1 MNTKEEFLKV
11 FEELFKKDS
20 YELMDNF
27 EQNPQY
33 IGGYEVSQVEVLD
46 FIEYDSY
53 GSENSNLTRIL
64 NVPELDLYIKVS
76 GTRCSYEG
84 TEWYNFQE
92 TKKTQKT
99 ITVWN

>member
-1 MNTKEEFLKV
+1 MSTKEEFLKV

-27 EQNPQY
+27 EQKPQY

-46 FIEYDSY
+46 FIKYDSY
-53 GSENSNLTRIL
+53 GSEDSKLTRIL

-76 GTRCSYEG
+76 GTKCSYEG
-84 TEWYNFQE
+84 TEWNNFQE
-92 TKKTQKT
+92 TKQTQKT
-99 ITVWN
+99 ITVWK

>member
-1 MNTKEEFLKV
+1 MSTKEEFLKV
-11 FEELFKKDS
+11 FKELFEKDS
-20 YELMDNF
+20 YELMEDL
-27 EQNPQY
+27 EQKPQY

-46 FIEYDSY
+46 YIEFDSY

-64 NVPELDLYIKVS
+64 NVPELNLYIKVI

-84 TEWYNFQE
+84 TEWNNFQE
-92 TKKTQKT
+92 TKQTQKT